1 MSDPLIRELD
11 NYVVLVPGE
20 EEKILSSDETLVWLQ
35 DWLASFEVLPEDLRE
50 EKSLFFAA
58 QRLLETACALE
69 IRPGFTLQWFAIRL
83 EPRDH

>member
-20 EEKILSSDETLVWLQ
+20 EEKILTDEETLVWLQ
-35 DWLASFEVLPEDLRE
+35 DWLASFEVLPEDLRH
-50 EKSLFFAA
+50 EKSLSSVA

-69 IRPGFTLQWFAIRL
+69 VRPGFTLQWFAVRL
-83 EPRDH
+83 DPADQ